1 MEAIITISESQMEDI
16 ILPRSGTGHRVVQ
29 RSSELDLLW
38 LESKPKAKA
47 RVMSAF
53 STKPN
58 TLKKIGLKGVVR
70 LPFYGFGSPKET
82 LTTPF
87 R

>member
-1 MEAIITISESQMEDI
+1 
-16 ILPRSGTGHRVVQ
+16 
-29 RSSELDLLW
+29 
-38 LESKPKAKA
+38 
-47 RVMSAF
+47 MSAF

-87 R
+87 RLGDNFRNRVNESSDT